1 MARPFWQRFMEWDR
15 HPWNQKTF
23 DPRMSVIRDG
33 VDVTV
38 GGQVPLDL
46 RNPYQMA
53 TDPRF
58 QAGTGPGLGQIE
70 NPTFSASRQ
79 KGNIGKDM
87 VGATPR
93 PEDWESPFGD
103 GRRDDEE
110 SLFSQWAKYAW
121 LKHMINQ
128 GKYSGTSTV
137 EVGPAQRDFFNIPYY
152 GSPFPGGT
160 NV

>member
-1 MARPFWQRFMEWDR
+1 MARPFWQKFMEWDR
-15 HPWNQKTF
+15 HPWNQRTF

-110 SLFSQWAKYAW
+110 SLFSQWSKYAW
-121 LKHMINQ
+121 LKHMTDQ
-128 GKYSGTSTV
+128 GKYSGTSVVKGLGRNT
-137 EVGPAQRDFFNIPYY
+137 PFYQIPLY
-152 GSPFPGGT
+152 GSPFPRGT
-160 NV
+160 V

>member
-1 MARPFWQRFMEWDR
+1 MAKPFWQSFMEWDK

-33 VDVTV
+33 VDATV

-110 SLFSQWAKYAW
+110 SLFSQWSKYAW
-121 LKHMINQ
+121 LKHMTDQ
-128 GKYSGTSTV
+128 GKYSGTSVVKGLGRNT
-137 EVGPAQRDFFNIPYY
+137 PFYQIPLY
-152 GSPFPGGT
+152 GSPFPRGT
-160 NV
+160 V

>member
-1 MARPFWQRFMEWDR
+1 MARPFWQKFMEWDK
-15 HPWNQKTF
+15 HPWNQRTF

-58 QAGTGPGLGQIE
+58 QTGTGPGLGQIE

-87 VGATPR
+87 VGAAPR
-93 PEDWESPFGD
+93 PEDWRSPFGGGKKD
-103 GRRDDEE
+103 
-110 SLFSQWAKYAW
+110 STLFR
-121 LKHMINQ
+121 
-128 GKYSGTSTV
+128 GF
-137 EVGPAQRDFFNIPYY
+137 PDFFT
-152 GSPFPGGT
+152 PFH
-160 NV
+160 VL